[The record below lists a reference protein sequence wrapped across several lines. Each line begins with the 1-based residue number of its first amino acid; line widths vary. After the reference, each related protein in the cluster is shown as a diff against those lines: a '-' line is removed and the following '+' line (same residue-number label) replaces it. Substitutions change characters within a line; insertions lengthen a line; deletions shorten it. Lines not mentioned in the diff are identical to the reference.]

1 MANTT
6 LIFHGDEGTELT
18 VHGEMTN
25 IHLTIYDDEHAKQI
39 TLDVPTAI
47 KFSKVLRHEISK
59 AKQIKE
65 ELENGRK

>member
-25 IHLTIYDDEHAKQI
+25 IHLTIYDDECSMQI

-65 ELENGRK
+65 DIENGNI

>member
-25 IHLTIYDDEHAKQI
+25 IYLTIYDDDCARQI

-65 ELENGRK
+65 DIENGNI